1 MHDREARLWLCSTL
15 TGDHIW
21 ITELKLKVVFVKN
34 KRSLTIAVTVTFK
47 AQKGFTLF
55 YQGPRMMELRYET
68 FKWTTAELLWNC
80 PATRTFH
87 KPDAI
92 LASWLDLFLKRMGHE
107 NPGCTGN
114 AKCWVVSKLL
124 NTARVTVDFLFGN
137 YGRFHLLKLAGHV
150 YGYGY
155 GYGYG

>member
-1 MHDREARLWLCSTL
+1 MFKGIR
-15 TGDHIW
+15 I
-21 ITELKLKVVFVKN
+21 FVKN
-34 KRSLTIAVTVTFK
+34 IRSLTIAVTVTCK
-47 AQKGFTLF
+47 AQKGLTLF

-92 LASWLDLFLKRMGHE
+92 LASWLDLFLKRMGYE

-114 AKCWVVSKLL
+114 AKCLVVSKLL
-124 NTARVTVDFLFGN
+124 NAARVTVDFMGA
-137 YGRFHLLKLAGHV
+137 FHLLKLAGHV
-150 YGYGY
+150 YGYGQITRTRNR
-155 GYGYG
+155 

>member
-1 MHDREARLWLCSTL
+1 M
-15 TGDHIW
+15 
-21 ITELKLKVVFVKN
+21 VFVKN

-47 AQKGFTLF
+47 AQKGLTLF
-55 YQGPRMMELRYET
+55 YQGPWMMELRYEP

-114 AKCWVVSKLL
+114 AKC
-124 NTARVTVDFLFGN
+124 
-137 YGRFHLLKLAGHV
+137 
-150 YGYGY
+150 
-155 GYGYG
+155 